1 MANIQM
7 SLRDVQSTA
16 KAVMENHS
24 KQFSAQNQQ
33 NAIKGIKGCIYNL
46 VLKVLLQFCSVLF
59 FCFMLDKIFNGNFN

>member
-33 NAIKGIKGCIYNL
+33 NAIKGKDAFYNL

-59 FCFMLDKIFNGNFN
+59 FCFMLDKIFNRNFK

>member
-33 NAIKGIKGCIYNL
+33 NAIKGKDAFII
-46 VLKVLLQFCSVLF
+46 
-59 FCFMLDKIFNGNFN
+59 